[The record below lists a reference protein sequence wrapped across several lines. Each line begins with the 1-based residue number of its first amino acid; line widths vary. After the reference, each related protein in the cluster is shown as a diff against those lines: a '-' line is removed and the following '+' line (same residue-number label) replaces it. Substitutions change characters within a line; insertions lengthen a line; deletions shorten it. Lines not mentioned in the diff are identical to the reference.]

1 MGLVSSCTAGWMRS
15 VSSSPPRRTA
25 ICSGRPAWAGSDSWR
40 LLQKAAPAILGRDLL
55 VRVVAGELDVAAERQ
70 KRDAVFGFAPG
81 EAEEARPESDGEP
94 DRLHADGLPHQ
105 QVTQLVE
112 ENHHADHQRE
122 RNQRKS

>member
-1 MGLVSSCTAGWMRS
+1 VGCGEDEEVEHHRENEVGGGPRERDEPFL
-15 VSSSPPRRTA
+15 PRR
-25 ICSGRPAWAGSDSWR
+25 
-40 LLQKAAPAILGRDLL
+40 LLEEAAAAILGRDLL
-55 VRVVAGELDVAAERQ
+55 VGVVAGELDVAAERQ
-70 KRDAVFGFAPG
+70 KRDAVFGLAPG

-122 RNQRKS
+122 RNQRKPCRTYE